1 MPWTDDEERAF
12 VEVLF
17 AMGEAFET
25 SVSAIRAE
33 MVCRA
38 LEDLPFEAVKAAA
51 ATHLRHGKFFPKPA
65 ELRELVEG
73 NTDDQAEIAWQW
85 VPKEVRRVG
94 YLGTPSYPDEATKR
108 ATEGLFGSWRALCE
122 NLPAGGPEL
131 LGFRKQFLAL
141 YGARA
146 REAQR
151 GELGPSRDEAR
162 GQLEGLKAQLRARGL
177 PTGAK

>member
-1 MPWTDDEERAF
+1 MWTDDELRAF
-12 VEVLF
+12 TVILL
-17 AMGEAFET
+17 AMGETYET
-25 SVSAIRAE
+25 PVSSVRAE
-33 MVCRA
+33 MFCRA
-38 LEDLPFEAVKAAA
+38 VEDLPFAAVKAAA
-51 ATHLRHGKFFPKPA
+51 AAHLRHGKFFPRPA

-73 NTDDQAEIAWQW
+73 TTDDKAELAWQW

-108 ATEGLFGSWRALCE
+108 AAEGLFGSWRALCE

-162 GQLEGLKAQLRARGL
+162 GQLEDLKAQLRARGL
-177 PTGAK
+177 PTGTK